1 MAASLDQPKT
11 FGTTGLAQL
20 YHGINPARVSGGKD
34 APGQP
39 GSPGNLMA
47 QLDSHFNRSL
57 VAAMHSNSA
66 LNQLATVTIDPC
78 AEIKSSLNALATN
91 PRNPVPTQGT
101 RVRAAVLPLAKKHKL
116 KKRIKTLKAA
126 IKNNWKVGGF
136 CSTHGHGI
144 RVGHDNKTCSTKG
157 AGHVNSETR
166 AKILM
171 DWGRTRT
178 RSELPGYLDA
188 SVKDTQK

>member
-1 MAASLDQPKT
+1 MV
-11 FGTTGLAQL
+11 QL
-20 YHGINPARVSGGKD
+20 NC
-34 APGQP
+34 
-39 GSPGNLMA
+39 
-47 QLDSHFNRSL
+47 HFNNLLST
-57 VAAMHSNSA
+57 ATNSNFA
-66 LNQLATVTIDPC
+66 LEQLATATTDQY
-78 AEIKSSLNALATN
+78 AEIKSSLNALAAN
-91 PRNPVPTQGT
+91 SRNPAPAHGT
-101 RVRAAVLPLAKKHKL
+101 RARAAVLPLAKKHKL

-136 CSTHGHGI
+136 CSTHGHGV

-157 AGHVNSETR
+157 AGHVNSATR